1 MVLISYTFDLSRTST
16 IAELTEYVN
25 KNHPYDTAEVISTS
39 IEQGSRKYLDWIGKT
54 VPEKP

>member
-1 MVLISYTFDLSRTST
+1 MVLNTYTFDLSRTST

-25 KNHPYDTAEVISTS
+25 KNHPYDTTEVISTS

-54 VPEKP
+54 VPEKQ